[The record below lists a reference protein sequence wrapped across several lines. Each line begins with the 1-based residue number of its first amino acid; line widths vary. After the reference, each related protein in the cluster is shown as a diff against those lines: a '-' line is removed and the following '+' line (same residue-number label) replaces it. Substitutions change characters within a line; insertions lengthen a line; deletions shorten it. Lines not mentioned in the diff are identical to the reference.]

1 MPDKNKISKKDKKK
15 YPYIEA
21 YAKEG
26 IAPSDYKNVIKSGTF
41 NPRTDTAV
49 VAEGKYTK
57 DHRRFKDHFQKRID
71 KKVNNNFT
79 EAVSSSG
86 NKNTTKL
93 SGYRDDPFVKKSEFG
108 PISVNRN
115 SPGIESDVYV
125 RSFKKSTTPLYAKIS
140 DSCKAAAKRKFKV
153 WPSAYASGWGVQC
166 TKAGG
171 PSNFG
176 GKKKKK

>member
-41 NPRTDTAV
+41 NPRTDTAF
-49 VAEGKYTK
+49 VAPDRYNKLASN
-57 DHRRFKDHFQKRID
+57 FKEHFQKDID
-71 KKVNNNFT
+71 KKSKGYN
-79 EAVSSSG
+79 EALSSSIYG
-86 NKNTTKL
+86 GKNSASL
-93 SGYRDDPFVKKSEFG
+93 SGYAREPFAVSEVALG
-108 PISVNRN
+108 SA
-115 SPGIESDVYV
+115 SPGIKSEKYV
-125 RSFKKSTTPLYAKIS
+125 RSFKKPTTPLYAKIS